1 MYRYQIHILSRGK
14 VVALIPFWIFG
25 LTYKYGCI
33 ILLIDWMDT
42 SRKHCSVPASTPS
55 IVATKDL
62 LERRNIVAF

>member
-25 LTYKYGCI
+25 LTY